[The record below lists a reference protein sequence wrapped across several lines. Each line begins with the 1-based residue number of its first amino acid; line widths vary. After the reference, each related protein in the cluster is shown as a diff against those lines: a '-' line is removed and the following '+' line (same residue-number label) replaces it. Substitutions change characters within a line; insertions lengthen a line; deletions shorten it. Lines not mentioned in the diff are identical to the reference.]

1 MKNVISLV
9 GLVVFLTIASSA
21 YGHGPSL
28 KIDKATAA
36 PGEVITVKGE
46 GITVNGEIKL
56 TLQGILQD
64 YSLGSLQGD
73 AHGRFEKKLT
83 LPSDLEPGSY
93 TLVASGDNTATVK
106 LEVKAGA
113 KPETAHEEEVPSEEV
128 ETSHEGAEH
137 ARGDEPG
144 VTSEARAEPMQ
155 IDRTRTTGEGIFI
168 WGSILLSLTLGVGLL
183 SSRRR
188 TSP

>member
-1 MKNVISLV
+1 MKNVNSLV

-28 KIDKATAA
+28 KIDKTTAA

-56 TLQGILQD
+56 ALQGILQD

-73 AHGRFEKKLT
+73 AHGRFEKELT

-113 KPETAHEEEVPSEEV
+113 KPETAHEEEAPSEEV
-128 ETSHEGAEH
+128 EASHEGAEH
-137 ARGDEPG
+137 AHGDEPG

-155 IDRTRTTGEGIFI
+155 IDKTTTAAERIFS
-168 WGSILLSLTLGVGLL
+168 WGTVVLSLVLGFGLL
-183 SSRRR
+183 IRGHRKDG
-188 TSP
+188 

>member
-1 MKNVISLV
+1 MKNVNKLV

-36 PGEVITVKGE
+36 PGEVITVQGE

-73 AHGRFEKKLT
+73 AHGRFEKELT

-93 TLVASGDNTATVK
+93 TLVAAGDKTATVK

-113 KPETAHEEEVPSEEV
+113 NPETAHEEEAASEEV

-137 ARGDEPG
+137 AHGDEPG

-155 IDRTRTTGEGIFI
+155 IDRTTTAAERIFS
-168 WGSILLSLTLGVGLL
+168 WGLVALSLVLGFGLL
-183 SSRRR
+183 IRRDGKR
-188 TSP
+188 G